1 VTTVQKWEHEFKA
14 MDLLLDYSLRRGP
27 GSSKSGLVQVFDAVR
42 EWSRVGR
49 AGHGYEQ
56 PIFTSCRIDLNG

>member
-1 VTTVQKWEHEFKA
+1 
-14 MDLLLDYSLRRGP
+14 MDHWMAHWIDHWWTDSLCQGP
-27 GSSKSGLVQVFDAVR
+27 GSSKSGLVQVFDTVH
-42 EWSRVGR
+42 EWSCVDR